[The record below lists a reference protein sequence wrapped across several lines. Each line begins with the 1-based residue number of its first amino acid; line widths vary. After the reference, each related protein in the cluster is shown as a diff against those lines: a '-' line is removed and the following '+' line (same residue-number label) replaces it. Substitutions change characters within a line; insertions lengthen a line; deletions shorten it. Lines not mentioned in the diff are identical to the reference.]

1 MDIINFPAPWRLGDG
16 ALAAG
21 GHQVRSSLSGGGMPG
36 RWEVGKERRP
46 LSPSPFRHPLSRV
59 WLPNEFWGFGFQRFL
74 DYKIVTTNVV
84 PPLL

>member
-46 LSPSPFRHPLSRV
+46 LLYPPPPSVTLCPAFGYRTSFGVSVFRD
-59 WLPNEFWGFGFQRFL
+59 FWITKL
-74 DYKIVTTNVV
+74 
-84 PPLL
+84 